1 MAVKTYQKDFASFE
15 GKIWLN
21 AAGEGPL
28 PLAAEKALAQAVTWK
43 LKPYLLDMGKFVTTV
58 TGLKRSIGRLLG
70 VDEADVIL
78 GNSASYG
85 LHLLANGIPWKKGDE
100 IVTMQNDFPT
110 NILPWL
116 ALEKKG
122 VMVHQ
127 IKPRGK
133 VLEPEELRGYLNA
146 RTKLLCL
153 SHVHTFSGFILD
165 IEGFSHICHGKG
177 ILFVLNLSQS
187 LGAMPVDAGKLHAD
201 AVVSAGYKWLCGP
214 YGTGFCW
221 IKPALRKRLTLNH
234 AYWAA
239 MLSRED
245 LLEECPL
252 RLKDIQTARRFDVFG
267 TANFF
272 NHVPLKTA
280 IDYWLDKGLENVKAH
295 NDALIDRLIA
305 GIRDADYELI
315 SPENG
320 KKRSSLVVLSHADRT
335 RNTQIY
341 EILLSRG
348 IYTALW
354 KGNIR
359 LAPHVYNTAQEIDW
373 TVNVLREMR

>member
-1 MAVKTYQKDFASFE
+1 MLARGYQKDFASFD

-21 AAGEGPL
+21 AASEGPL
-28 PLAAEKALAQAVTWK
+28 PLIADKALQQAVTWK
-43 LKPYLLDMGKFVTTV
+43 MKPYLLDMGKFVTTV

-100 IVTMQNDFPT
+100 ILTMQNDFPT

-122 VMVHQ
+122 VIVRQ
-127 IKPRGK
+127 IKPKER
-133 VLEPEELRGYLNA
+133 VLEPEELRKFVNDHT
-146 RTKLLCL
+146 RLLCL
-153 SHVHTFSGFILD
+153 SHVHTFSGYVLD
-165 IEGFSHICHGKG
+165 IEGFAKVCKEKG
-177 ILFVLNLSQS
+177 IVFVLNLSQS
-187 LGAMPVDAGKLHAD
+187 LGAMPVDIGKFPVD

-221 IKPALRKRLTLNH
+221 IKPSLRKTLVLNQ

-239 MLSRED
+239 MLSKED

-252 RLKDIQTARRFDVFG
+252 KLKDVQTARRFDVFG
-267 TANFF
+267 TASFF

-280 IDYWLDKGLENVKAH
+280 IDYWLESGLENVKAYH
-295 NDALIDRLIA
+295 DTLVDRFIA
-305 GIRDADYELI
+305 GLRGSGYELI
-315 SPENG
+315 SPEKG
-320 KKRSSLVVLSHADRT
+320 KKRSSLVVLSHADRN

-359 LAPHVYNTAQEIDW
+359 IAPHVYNTTQEIDQ
-373 TVNVLREMR
+373 TLKILREM

>member
-1 MAVKTYQKDFASFE
+1 MSAQNYQKDFASFD

-28 PLAAEKALAQAVTWK
+28 PLAADKALQQAIVWK
-43 LKPYLLDMGKFVTTV
+43 MKPYLLDMGKFVTTV

-85 LHLLANGIPWKKGDE
+85 LHLLANGISWQKGDE
-100 IVTMQNDFPT
+100 ILTMQNDFPT

-122 VMVHQ
+122 VMVRQ
-127 IKPRGK
+127 IKPKDR
-133 VLEPEELRGYLNA
+133 VLEPEELRKFVSA
-146 RTKLLCL
+146 RTKLLCI
-153 SHVHTFSGFILD
+153 SHVHTFSGYVLD
-165 IEGFSHICHGKG
+165 IEGFSQICKEKG
-177 ILFVLNLSQS
+177 IVFVLNLSQS
-187 LGAMPVDAGKLHAD
+187 LGAMPVDIGKIHVD

-221 IKPALRKRLTLNH
+221 IKPALRKSLTLNQ

-239 MLSRED
+239 MLSKED

-267 TANFF
+267 TADFF
-272 NHVPLKTA
+272 DHVPLKTA
-280 IDYWLDKGLENVKAH
+280 IDYWLDKGLENVKAYH
-295 NDALIDRLIA
+295 DELLDHFIA
-305 GIRDADYELI
+305 GIKGSSYELI
-315 SPENG
+315 SPEKG
-320 KKRSSLVVLSHADRT
+320 EKRSSLIVLSHADRN

-359 LAPHVYNTAQEIDW
+359 VAPHVYNTAQEIDW
-373 TVNVLREMR
+373 TVKALREI

>member
-1 MAVKTYQKDFASFE
+1 MSTKGYQKDFASFD

-21 AAGEGPL
+21 AASEGPL
-28 PLAAEKALAQAVTWK
+28 PLAADKTLQQAVTWK
-43 LKPYLLDMGKFVTTV
+43 MKPYLLDMGKFVTTV
-58 TGLKRSIGRLLG
+58 TGLKRSIGQLLG

-100 IVTMQNDFPT
+100 ILTMQNDFPT

-122 VMVHQ
+122 VIVRQ
-127 IKPRGK
+127 IKPKER
-133 VLEPEELRGYLNA
+133 VLEPEELRKFVSD
-146 RTKLLCL
+146 RTRLLCL
-153 SHVHTFSGFILD
+153 SHVHTFSGYVLD
-165 IEGFSHICHGKG
+165 IESFAQICKEKG
-177 ILFVLNLSQS
+177 LVFVLNLSQS
-187 LGAMPVDAGKLHAD
+187 LGAMPVNVGKISVD

-221 IKPALRKRLTLNH
+221 IKPSLRKTLTLNQ

-239 MLSRED
+239 MLSKED

-252 RLKDIQTARRFDVFG
+252 KLKDVQTARRFDVFG
-267 TANFF
+267 AANFF

-280 IDYWLDKGLENVKAH
+280 IDYWLESGLENVKAYH
-295 NDALIDRLIA
+295 DTLVDRFIVGLR
-305 GIRDADYELI
+305 GSDYELI
-315 SPENG
+315 SPEKG
-320 KKRSSLVVLSHADRT
+320 KKRSSLIVLSHADRN

-359 LAPHVYNTAQEIDW
+359 VAPHVYNTAQEIDQ
-373 TVNVLREMR
+373 TVKILRDM

>member
-1 MAVKTYQKDFASFE
+1 MSTKGYQKDFASFD

-21 AAGEGPL
+21 AASEGPL
-28 PLAAEKALAQAVTWK
+28 PLAADKALQQAVTWK

-70 VDEADVIL
+70 VDEVDVIL

-85 LHLLANGIPWKKGDE
+85 LHLLANGILWKKGDE
-100 IVTMQNDFPT
+100 ILTMQNDFPT

-122 VMVHQ
+122 VIVRQ
-127 IKPRGK
+127 IKPKDR
-133 VLEPEELRGYLNA
+133 VLEPEELRKFVSG
-146 RTKLLCL
+146 RTRLLCL
-153 SHVHTFSGFILD
+153 SHVHTFSGYVLD
-165 IEGFSHICHGKG
+165 VEGFATICKEKG
-177 ILFVLNLSQS
+177 IVFVLNLSQS
-187 LGAMPVDAGKLHAD
+187 LGAMPVDVGKISVD

-221 IKPALRKRLTLNH
+221 IKPSLRKTLTLNQ

-239 MLSRED
+239 MLSKED
-245 LLEECPL
+245 LLEECSL
-252 RLKDIQTARRFDVFG
+252 KLKDVQTARRFDVFG

-280 IDYWLDKGLENVKAH
+280 IDYWLESGLENVKAYH
-295 NDALIDRLIA
+295 DTLVDRFIA
-305 GIRDADYELI
+305 GLRGSDYELI
-315 SPENG
+315 SPEKG
-320 KKRSSLVVLSHADRT
+320 KKRSSLIVLSHADRN

-359 LAPHVYNTAQEIDW
+359 IAPHVYNTAQEIDQ
-373 TVNVLREMR
+373 TVKALREV